1 MDIATVRTNDKGQAV
16 PTGAVALTANAFGP
30 QEFTT
35 ISWLGG
41 AGFLLNA
48 RGTCIMVDPVLEGF
62 DMPVVFDAPIAP
74 ADVPE
79 LDAILITHID
89 NDHFSRPT
97 CHDVASVCPAYHAPQ
112 YVASVARE
120 EGLPGVGHDID
131 ESFTVGNVT
140 ARLTPAWHNWQNDS
154 KK

>member
-1 MDIATVRTNDKGQAV
+1 MDIATVRTTTKGRQY
-16 PTGAVALTANAFGP
+16 PPEPSALTANAFGP
-30 QEFTT
+30 QDFTT

-79 LDAILITHID
+79 LDAHLH
-89 NDHFSRPT
+89 
-97 CHDVASVCPAYHAPQ
+97 HAH
-112 YVASVARE
+112 R
-120 EGLPGVGHDID
+120 
-131 ESFTVGNVT
+131 
-140 ARLTPAWHNWQNDS
+140 
-154 KK
+154 

>member
-16 PTGAVALTANAFGP
+16 PTGTAALTADAFGP
-30 QEFTT
+30 QDVTT

-89 NDHFSRPT
+89 NDHFSSVPPAMMLLAYARHT
-97 CHDVASVCPAYHAPQ
+97 MLLSTLRALRARSACRASATTSTR
-112 YVASVARE
+112 ASRS
-120 EGLPGVGHDID
+120 G
-131 ESFTVGNVT
+131 T
-140 ARLTPAWHNWQNDS
+140 
-154 KK
+154 